1 VLSIQT
7 LEQLNEFPKHSLG
20 GPPAPVQLE
29 VQLEVPQLLQRFMEA
44 DVNLSTNVPQVG
56 GGGGGGGGP
65 TDSHSVSAQK
75 YTSPAALSIIILP
88 RSAAAS
94 QSAAGGAPGVRSD

>member
-20 GPPAPVQLE
+20 GPPAP